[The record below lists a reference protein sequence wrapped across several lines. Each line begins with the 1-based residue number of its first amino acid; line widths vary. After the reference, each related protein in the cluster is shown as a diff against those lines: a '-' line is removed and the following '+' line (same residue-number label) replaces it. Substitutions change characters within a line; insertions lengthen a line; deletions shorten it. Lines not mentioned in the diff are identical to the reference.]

1 LLELKGEIEMKK
13 RVLAAV
19 AVLVTLALLAVG
31 ASATDGDLVVNG
43 DFEIP
48 TVTSS
53 YKWDIFDS
61 GTSGLEW
68 TVEWAGTYSG
78 APDPAHLEL
87 HRGVNNWQPYEGF
100 QHAELDTDWGG
111 PGHSQSGEPASVK
124 IYQDLQTCPGGTY
137 ELKYAWS
144 PRPGHA
150 DNGLEVWWDG
160 GEIVTHSGSG
170 GSNTN
175 WTLET
180 YPSLTASTDTTR
192 LAFVEV
198 GTADSL
204 GMFLDAFSVIEISCV
219 LEVDIDIKPGSYP
232 NCFNSDG
239 HGVIPVAILGSTDFD
254 VSQIDPGTVTL
265 EDLAIRA
272 VGKSNK
278 LLAHIEDVND
288 DGFDDLVVQIEDVDG
303 AFQPGEGSA
312 TVTGELFDGTPIEGS
327 DSICIR
333 PPE

>member
-1 LLELKGEIEMKK
+1 MKK
-13 RVLAAV
+13 LAYSLIVLSLL
-19 AVLVTLALLAVG
+19 VLVTIS
-31 ASATDGDLVVNG
+31 ASATDGNLVDNG
-43 DFEIP
+43 DFETP

-61 GTSGLEW
+61 GTSGLGW

-78 APDPAHLEL
+78 APYPAHLEL
-87 HRGVNNWQPYEGF
+87 HRGVNGWLSYSGSY

-124 IYQDLQTCPGGTY
+124 IYQDLPTCPGGTY

-160 GEIVTHSGSG
+160 VQIATHSGSG

-175 WTLET
+175 WALET
-180 YPSLTASTDTTR
+180 HSDLDASSDTTT

-204 GMFLDAFSVIEISCV
+204 GMFLDAVSVVELSCE

-232 NCFNSDG
+232 NCFNMNG
-239 HGVIPVAILGSTDFD
+239 NGVIPVAILGSADFD
-254 VSQIDPGTVTL
+254 VTQIDV
-265 EDLAIRA
+265 
-272 VGKSNK
+272 SNLK
-278 LLAHIEDVND
+278 FGGLDVRVKGNDKPQCSVEDVSGD
-288 DGFDDLVVQIEDVDG
+288 FSSPEGAPDGYDDLVCQFVDDPTTWSPDDG
-303 AFQPGEGSA
+303 TA
-312 TVTGELFDGTPIEGS
+312 TLTGYLCDGTPIVGS
-327 DSICIR
+327 DEICLR
-333 PPE
+333 PE